1 MLEILA
7 PAGNVACAD
16 VAIKSGADAVY
27 LGYRAFSARQGA
39 ENFDMVTLRDFL
51 ARAHLLG
58 ARVYLAMNTMVKDV
72 ETEEFLSALRSVWE
86 AGVDAI
92 ILQDALLGKCIK
104 EKVLVFD
111 STNEEDAVGRIIEK
125 YAYEEE

>member
-39 ENFDMVTLRDFL
+39 ENFDMDTLRDFL

-58 ARVYLAMNTMVKDV
+58 ARVYLAMNTMVKDA
-72 ETEEFLSALRSVWE
+72 EIEEFLSA
-86 AGVDAI
+86 I
-92 ILQDALLGKCIK
+92 
-104 EKVLVFD
+104 D
-111 STNEEDAVGRIIEK
+111 SLTPLSRETFAKNYLTGEL
-125 YAYEEE
+125 